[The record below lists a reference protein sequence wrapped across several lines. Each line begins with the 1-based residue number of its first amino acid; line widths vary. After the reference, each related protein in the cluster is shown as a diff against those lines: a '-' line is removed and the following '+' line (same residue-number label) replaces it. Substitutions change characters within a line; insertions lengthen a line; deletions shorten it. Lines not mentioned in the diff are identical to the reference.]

1 MHVICMWIHWSCGNS
16 VLRFAVFFWHAC
28 DLHVDS
34 LELWQLCAAFCSV
47 LLACM

>member
-1 MHVICMWIHWSCGNS
+1 